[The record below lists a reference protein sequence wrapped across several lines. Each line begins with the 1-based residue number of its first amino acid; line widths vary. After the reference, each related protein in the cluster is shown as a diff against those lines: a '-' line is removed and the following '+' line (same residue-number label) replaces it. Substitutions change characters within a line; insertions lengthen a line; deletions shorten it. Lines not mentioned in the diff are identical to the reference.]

1 MCAGTHAFA
10 RERYSKR
17 SPWEPPRVQRGGGV
31 PWAGRG
37 MPLRASPPPLSHP
50 CADRRRRDAAVR
62 AGHMSRARGAAVGRA
77 GRGGPV
83 RASPAPVRAKSH
95 WWRRRARAGEQ
106 PGERDLSRT
115 IRLPVAV
122 SACFCVQVSL
132 SAAVR
137 CLILGVQR

>member
-1 MCAGTHAFA
+1 MLSTCWCLLTFLGVLWSMLHEASLRTG
-10 RERYSKR
+10 S
-17 SPWEPPRVQRGGGV
+17 GGFLIYKSNGEGV
-31 PWAGRG
+31 C
-37 MPLRASPPPLSHP
+37 H
-50 CADRRRRDAAVR
+50 RRRRDAAVR

-95 WWRRRARAGEQ
+95 WWRRSARAGEQ

-122 SACFCVQVSL
+122 SACFCVQ
-132 SAAVR
+132 
-137 CLILGVQR
+137 